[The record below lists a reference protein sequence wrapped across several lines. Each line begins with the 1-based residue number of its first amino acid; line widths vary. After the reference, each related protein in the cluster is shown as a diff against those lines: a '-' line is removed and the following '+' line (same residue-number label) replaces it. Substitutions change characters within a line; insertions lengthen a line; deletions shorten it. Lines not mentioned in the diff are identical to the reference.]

1 MSLAAR
7 LHIFYLE
14 SCEMILFL
22 YIPKH
27 IHVYTFEKKFQLSI
41 KIDYKTRLQNNIA
54 TISPTTV

>member
-22 YIPKH
+22 YPSIYMYIHLKKIPA
-27 IHVYTFEKKFQLSI
+27 V
-41 KIDYKTRLQNNIA
+41 N
-54 TISPTTV
+54 